1 VLDWSLATVADPAFD
16 VGFTA
21 MSLTIAPIEVGP
33 RLEQFLTRQSAWLS
47 RRFVKAYAALT
58 GADLSAQPYYEALRC
73 VLELVLVIEH
83 RRALA
88 QGLERD
94 TPAPTWDV
102 ASDRMVEYF
111 KARTDVDLQLPPR
124 VISG

>member
-1 VLDWSLATVADPAFD
+1 
-16 VGFTA
+16 
-21 MSLTIAPIEVGP
+21 
-33 RLEQFLTRQSAWLS
+33 
-47 RRFVKAYAALT
+47 
-58 GADLSAQPYYEALRC
+58 
-73 VLELVLVIEH
+73 VIEH